1 MESIIDID
9 RWTLTVAER
18 EVVMRKSAAHR
29 LDVALL
35 LKFFQSAGRFPA
47 STEIEP
53 AVAEYVAAQLD
64 IVVSTLHALKGRTL
78 ERVRSEIR
86 ALCGFREAAVD
97 DAAWLS
103 DYLCEHAVPQTRD
116 HERLAA
122 AVLVACRERRIEP
135 PTDER
140 IERII
145 RHAVNIYE
153 EGFYARTLERLTP
166 SSRAALDA
174 LLSVPA
180 GDDASDRAVINTL
193 RADAGRIGINS
204 IKDELAKLELVR
216 KLDLPADLFG
226 HAQAH
231 ELELYRKRV
240 AVEAPYELRRH
251 PEATRRRAS
260 KICNTRRCAC

>member
-1 MESIIDID
+1 M
-9 RWTLTVAER
+9 
-18 EVVMRKSAAHR
+18 
-29 LDVALL
+29 
-35 LKFFQSAGRFPA
+35 
-47 STEIEP
+47 
-53 AVAEYVAAQLD
+53 
-64 IVVSTLHALKGRTL
+64 
-78 ERVRSEIR
+78 RSEIR

-103 DYLCEHAVPQTRD
+103 EYLREHVVPQTRE

-145 RHAVNIYE
+145 RHAVNTYE
-153 EGFYARTLERLTP
+153 EGFYARTVERLTP

-204 IKDELAKLELVR
+204 IKDELAKLELIR
-216 KLDLPADLFG
+216 KLDLPAYLFA
-226 HAQAH
+226 HVQAH

-251 PEATRRRAS
+251 PEATRLTWLAAFAYLRGRAITDTLTECS
-260 KICNTRRCAC
+260 SIRFTASVRKPIAG